1 MNHVCLG
8 SSIRRDRNATHRT
21 HGRRVA
27 ALALALAATLG
38 LSAVVATP
46 AWATD
51 VTHTIAE
58 VQGTGTASLYDGSV
72 VTVEGVVTADQRVGG
87 YKGIYIQTIGSGGE
101 TDATPGASD
110 GVFVFLNTA
119 NPAINIGDLI
129 RVTGPVSEYFGLT
142 QVTGSAAGAIELVT
156 AGVGVPAASALADT
170 VVGVDREPLEGML
183 VEPSGTYRLSS
194 SHQLYNFGTLWL
206 SAGEA
211 PLVKSTEQVR
221 PGARASAIAA
231 ANRANR
237 LFLDDGYSIQIG
249 NTSHLGE
256 QPYFTASTVVRVGD
270 TVDFPAQPYVL
281 SYGFNDWRLQPVV
294 PINDASDA
302 GYKPT
307 FEPTNPRPAVS
318 PEVGGDIQAAS
329 FNVFNYF
336 TTLRSEN
343 SAARGATTQA
353 QFDIQKSKIVSAI
366 NGLDADVVSL
376 MEIENSVKL
385 GKPIDTALADL
396 VSGLNQALGS
406 EVWAYVPTPD
416 ALNNAA
422 ITDFITNA
430 IIYKTGVVTPV
441 GASQTQVDETVW
453 DIAREPIAQTFT
465 FGGKTL
471 TVVGNHFKSKGGT
484 GTEPADG
491 QGRFTAERVAQAQAV
506 VTFVGDLRAASGS
519 DDVLLLGDF
528 NAYSQEDPMNVFAE
542 AGYVDLVSAKTD
554 GQYTYT
560 FDGELGSLDH
570 AVATPSLAAT
580 ITGTAVWNIN
590 SPEWSDRGYAFGA
603 AEAGTPFRSSDHDP
617 VKVGIS
623 QEVLPV
629 DVSVVTVND
638 FHGRIEQSGASGGA
652 AVLSGAVKQIR
663 AENPNTV
670 FAAAGDLIGA
680 STFTSFI
687 QQDNPTID
695 ALNAAGLDVSSVGN
709 HEFDQGFADLTDRV
723 MPRALWE
730 YLGANV
736 YDKTTGNP
744 ALPEYFIKTFGGV
757 SVGFIGAVTNELPSL
772 VTPFGIANLEIRD
785 VTTEVNRVADNLRD
799 QNPANG
805 EADVVILLVH
815 EGAATTNL
823 STATNDSSFG
833 RIVTGVDSD
842 VNAIVSGHTHLAYNH
857 VIDGRPVVSSGQYG
871 ENFGL
876 MSISVDPRTKDLLAI
891 SNEIKPLMNTATIPV
906 TPLYPADPAVVPIVD
921 AAKVLADQLGAQ
933 KVGEITADFNRA
945 RQSSGSENRG
955 GESTLGN
962 FVADVQLWATAPA
975 GAEIAFMNPGGLR
988 ADLKF
993 ASTDATD
1000 PDGNVTYREAAN
1012 VQPFANT
1019 LVTMNLTGDQIK
1031 QVLEE
1036 QWQPAGT
1043 SRPFLKLGASKGLTY
1058 TYDPT
1063 AAVGARVTRVV
1074 LNGTELRA
1082 TDSHR
1087 VVVNSFLA
1095 SGGDNFTTFASGTNR
1110 ADSGKV
1116 DLQSIVDYF
1125 AARGSASPDYAQRAV
1140 GLKLSAADADGYS
1153 AGDVVTLAVS
1163 SLLFS
1168 AGEPAQAT
1176 VDVALGGA
1184 PLGSAPIDPTIV
1196 DTTDEVGRASVS
1208 ITIPDGISGPQQ
1220 LVITVPGTGTSVA
1233 VPIEITKEEVPVKAD
1248 STTEGSAN
1256 RLFANH
1262 NSTVK
1267 YTVVV
1272 SAGSVTPTGTVTI
1285 YDGQAAI
1292 ATATLTEA
1300 DNGKVKVKLPKLG
1313 RGVHVLTAQYGGSD
1327 LVNPSTGQPDLLI
1340 LW

>member
-1 MNHVCLG
+1 M
-8 SSIRRDRNATHRT
+8 
-21 HGRRVA
+21 
-27 ALALALAATLG
+27 G
-38 LSAVVATP
+38 LSFVSAP
-46 AWATD
+46 AFAAQTLTAEAD
-51 VTHTIAE
+51 TIAD
-58 VQGTGTASLYDGSV
+58 VQGTGAVTPLLGQT
-72 VTVEGVVTADQRVGG
+72 VTVQGVVTADYRGVSN
-87 YKGIYIQTIGSGGE
+87 YRGIVIQTQGSGGA

-110 GVFVFLNTA
+110 GIFIYLNQA
-119 NPAINIGDLI
+119 NPAVSIGDLVD
-129 RVTGPVSEYFGLT
+129 VTGVAGENFNQTQLT
-142 QVTGSAAGAIELVT
+142 ATSAANIVLVT
-156 AGVGVPAASALADT
+156 AGVGLPQATALPDG
-170 VVGVDREPLEGML
+170 VVGDGREPLESML
-183 VEPSGTYRLSS
+183 VAPTGTYLVSS
-194 SHQLYNFGTLWL
+194 SHQLFNFGTLWL
-206 SAGEA
+206 NAGA
-211 PLVKSTEQVR
+211 LAVKSTETMDAG
-221 PGARASAIAA
+221 PGATAIAA

-237 LFLDDGYSIQIG
+237 LLLDDGYSIQVTNG
-249 NTSHLGE
+249 NHPGA
-256 QPYFTASTVVRVGD
+256 QPYFTAGTVVRNGD
-270 TVDFPAQPYVL
+270 TVQWPANPYIL
-281 SYGFNDWRLQPVV
+281 SWGFNDWRLQPTV
-294 PINDASDA
+294 PINDASPS

-307 FEPTNPRPAVS
+307 FTATNLRPAT
-318 PEVGGDIQAAS
+318 PPTVGGDFSVAA

-336 TTLRSEN
+336 TTFSGDN
-343 SAARGATTQA
+343 ADARGATNQA

-366 NGLDADVVSL
+366 NGLDANIVAL
-376 MEIENSVKL
+376 QEIENSIKL
-385 GKPIDTALADL
+385 GDPVDTALADL
-396 VSGLNQALGS
+396 VAGLNAAAGS
-406 EVWAYVPTPD
+406 NVWSYVPTPATLAD
-416 ALNNAA
+416 AAA
-422 ITDFITNA
+422 TTDFITNA
-430 IIYKTGVVTPV
+430 IIYKNASVTPV
-441 GASQTQVDETVW
+441 GASFADTDETVW

-736 YDKTTGNP
+736 YDRTTGNP

-772 VTPFGIANLEIRD
+772 VTPSGIANLEIRD

-1220 LVITVPGTGTSVA
+1220 LAITVPGMGTSVA

-1285 YDGQAAI
+1285 YDGQEAI